1 MKEETWFGGVVL
13 GRQVVSRDIFL
24 EKGERFR
31 MDEDLRGGRVLWGR
45 SGLGWA
51 VWKSKERILVS
62 DKLSGKAKGVFGFRM
77 SCLEKQR
84 AYSGFG

>member
-1 MKEETWFGGVVL
+1 
-13 GRQVVSRDIFL
+13 
-24 EKGERFR
+24 

-62 DKLSGKAKGVFGFRM
+62 DGLSGKSNSVFGFRI
-77 SCLEKQR
+77 SCLESQT